1 MFGSTLGLWAIHSMV
16 PGHPGSVEHGL
27 FLMAW
32 ASSSIMHW
40 LATPTS
46 SFPPLPQ
53 HILQAG
59 QIVGQRFCGCVDVH
73 RFACGGP
80 FHTKETRTQGRRLL
94 VGTS

>member
-1 MFGSTLGLWAIHSMV
+1 MIFIYYSLPVMFGSTLGLWAIHSMV

-53 HILQAG
+53 HIFRAKEIVNGWFVAG
-59 QIVGQRFCGCVDVH
+59 MVYSVF
-73 RFACGGP
+73 
-80 FHTKETRTQGRRLL
+80 FH
-94 VGTS
+94 